1 MSNVTSIAPA
11 GVQAGAARYSAS
23 APTSVKTTTP
33 AQDTAP
39 GVDSA
44 PVRVAVVT
52 SQVAYT
58 ASLNSL
64 RNANKT
70 MMGYLLNI
78 QV

>member
-1 MSNVTSIAPA
+1 MTNVTSIGA
-11 GVQAGAARYSAS
+11 GVQTVASRYNAS
-23 APTSVKTTTP
+23 APKPVKATTP
-33 AQDTAP
+33 APDAAP
-39 GVDSA
+39 SVDPA

-70 MMGYLLNI
+70 MMGYLLNL

>member
-1 MSNVTSIAPA
+1 MTNVTSIGA
-11 GVQAGAARYSAS
+11 GVQPSAARYNAGAAKA
-23 APTSVKTTTP
+23 ANTP
-33 AQDTAP
+33 APAP
-39 GVDSA
+39 SADSA

>member
-1 MSNVTSIAPA
+1 MTNVTSIGA
-11 GVQAGAARYSAS
+11 GVQTVASRYNAGAAKSAK
-23 APTSVKTTTP
+23 ATTP
-33 AQDTAP
+33 AQDATP
-39 GVDSA
+39 STDSA

>member
-11 GVQAGAARYSAS
+11 GVQAGAARHNSS
-23 APTSVKTTTP
+23 APKPVKATTP
-33 AQDTAP
+33 APDAAP
-39 GVDSA
+39 NADSA
-44 PVRVAVVT
+44 PVRVAVTT

>member
-1 MSNVTSIAPA
+1 MTNVTSIGA
-11 GVQAGAARYSAS
+11 GVQPSAARYNAGAAKSAK
-23 APTSVKTTTP
+23 ATTP
-33 AQDTAP
+33 AQDATP
-39 GVDSA
+39 STDSA